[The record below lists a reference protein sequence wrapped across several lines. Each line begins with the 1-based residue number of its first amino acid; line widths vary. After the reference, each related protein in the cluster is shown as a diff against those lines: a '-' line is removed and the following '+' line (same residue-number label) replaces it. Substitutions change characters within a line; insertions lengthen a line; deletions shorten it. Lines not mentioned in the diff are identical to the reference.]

1 MKIPIYQVDA
11 FTNQPFF
18 GNPAAVCPLESWL
31 DDQTLLNIAVE
42 NNLSETA
49 FIVKSQEAGVDYDLR
64 WFTPAIEVDLCGH
77 ATLAS
82 AKVIFD
88 ILEPE
93 KRQITFSCQAG
104 LLVVTKLVNQLVMDF
119 PSRKPLPSGLP
130 SGAFEA
136 IGGNPIDIL
145 KGERDHLLVFESAK
159 EVMDLKPNF
168 TALKRCG
175 LYGYI
180 ATAPAEDLDGDYD
193 FISRCFFP
201 AYNIDEDP
209 VTGSAHC
216 VSAPYWAEQL
226 GKDKLYARQVSP
238 RGGELWLS
246 VENDRVKIAG
256 EAVLVM
262 TGELTV

>member
-1 MKIPIYQVDA
+1 MKIPIYQIDA
-11 FTNQPFF
+11 FTNRPFF
-18 GNPAAVCPLESWL
+18 GNPAAVCPLENWM

-49 FIVKSQEAGVDYDLR
+49 YIVKSDEAGIDYDLR

-82 AKVIFD
+82 AKVVFD
-88 ILEPE
+88 FLDKE
-93 KRQITFSCQAG
+93 KRQVIFSSAAG
-104 LLVVTKLVNQLVMDF
+104 PLTVTKLVNQLVMNF
-119 PSRKPLPSGLP
+119 PARKPLPSSMP
-130 SGAFEA
+130 SGALEA

-145 KGERDHLLVFESAK
+145 KGERDHLLVFETAD

-180 ATAPAEDLDGDYD
+180 ATAPAAEIDGDYD

-201 AYNIDEDP
+201 AYSIDEDP

-216 VSAPYWAEQL
+216 VSGPYWAEQL
-226 GKDKLYARQVSP
+226 GKDKLFARQASK
-238 RGGELWLS
+238 RGGDLWLS
-246 VENDRVKIAG
+246 IENDRVKIAG

-262 TGELTV
+262 QGELTI